1 MKLNRL
7 SLSIATSLIVVAPF
21 AHANGIVAKQL
32 AGSPAEFSAMQPAN
46 PADAAIHS
54 KSALIPVQMS
64 ATKAG
69 GMTAEVKLPVE
80 TDSVRFLVFSGD
92 DLGWNASLRSPSGH
106 AEKAARAL
114 ASDNKLMEFGTENA
128 KVPTEYYELDGIE
141 SGEWTVKLSAAQGAS
156 PRGFVLVEGQ
166 SDTQL
171 VSYQTHTKQLVGERI
186 GFVASLYG
194 ETETGEVLYAKAAGR
209 VASATLR
216 VTTPSGEVQN
226 LPMFD
231 DGRHSDGTAGDGI
244 FGGDFL
250 ADKAGQYLAQVTV
263 RGSNREG
270 RPVIRSAEHPL
281 PVVERSLSLASTK
294 AAAASTVD
302 GNRLNLNIPV
312 AAEKSGQHY
321 RGYAEVW
328 GTDESGAA
336 TPVAW
341 VSGMVTPDKGNVS
354 FGLDTR
360 WIALAG
366 AQAPFELRNLRLEDP
381 DYFVTLAGA
390 ARLPMSA
397 PALSVKSRPSEIV
410 VDEAMTMGV
419 RPASLASSGEKGVG
433 SRLLLVHGYC
443 SGGVWPA
450 AQFTNAST
458 FLDANQNRTH
468 DQFARLIQSYGATW
482 NSFGVVAHS
491 QGGAASLHLYTYYWS
506 GLDNAVGS
514 RLIQSV
520 GTPYQGTNLAGIL
533 ATLGSWFGVGCST
546 NNNLTYSGA
555 ASWLAGIPT
564 TSRAKV
570 NYYTTSFKLTNWY
583 TNDYC
588 QFATDLVLSD
598 PEDGTTEQAYG
609 QLPGAV
615 NRGHV
620 TGQCHTSGMR
630 DPAQTQNSSRN
641 ATMNTNAAR

>member
-7 SLSIATSLIVVAPF
+7 SLSIATSLIVAAPF
-21 AHANGIVAKQL
+21 AHAGGIVAKQL
-32 AGSPAEFSAMQPAN
+32 AGAPSEFAAMQPAN

-54 KSALIPVQMS
+54 KSALLPIEMGVD
-64 ATKAG
+64 KAG

-92 DLGWNASLRSPSGH
+92 ELGWNASLRSPSGRT
-106 AEKAARAL
+106 EKAARSL

-128 KVPTEYYELDGIE
+128 KVPTEYYALDGIE

-194 ETETGEVLYAKAAGR
+194 ETENGEVLYAKAAGR
-209 VASATLR
+209 VGSASLR

-231 DGRHSDGTAGDGI
+231 DGQHSDGAAGDGI
-244 FGGDFL
+244 WGGDFL

-270 RPVIRSAEHPL
+270 RPVVRSAEHPL
-281 PVVERSLSLASTK
+281 PIVERSLSLAGTK
-294 AAAASTVD
+294 AAATTIAE
-302 GNRLNLNIPV
+302 GNRLSLNVPV

-328 GTDESGAA
+328 GTDEFGSAI
-336 TPVAW
+336 PVAW

-360 WIALAG
+360 WIALSG

-381 DYFVTLAGA
+381 NYFVTLAGA
-390 ARLPMSA
+390 ERLPLST
-397 PALSVKSRPSEIV
+397 PALRVKAKPSEIV

-419 RPASLASSGEKGVG
+419 RPADLARSSDKGVG

-555 ASWLAGIPT
+555 SSWLAGIPT
-564 TSRAKV
+564 SSRAKV